1 MTLTPF
7 KRFLKASL
15 QTSVRIAPA
24 LGLTIHLASSS
35 CPLLPGLLTHSALAQ
50 DATSQGRASANPS
63 DSNENA
69 FDAKLSE
76 RFQAWLDDQCQRHP
90 MFATYMGNHDYDHLL
105 DDLSPTARAAEL
117 EHDRQT
123 LAELQKDFNPK
134 NLSRNAQ
141 IDLEIWQHSLKYRI
155 WQATEQNDFANDPRT
170 YLTYA
175 SDSVFTLL
183 TQSTLPKHRNVENA
197 ARRIAEIP
205 KIVEAAKV
213 SIGSP
218 PAILTEIAIKRAD
231 GAIAFYE
238 SDIFSLTEESP
249 QLSPLQSPCR
259 SAATALKDFKRFLE
273 QEVLPRSKG
282 TWRIGKEKFAKKL
295 ELELDAGLTAEQV
308 IASANSEADRVERE
322 MYYVAKQL
330 WYTTLPNTT
339 LPPDDENGRRETIR
353 RVLAELSKEH
363 GTPETLVLDAK
374 KTVDSIKEMIR
385 AKRILTLPDPD
396 QCDII
401 EMPEFQRGFS
411 AAYLNPAPA
420 LDPNAKSLYAIAP
433 PPSDWPE
440 ERRNAFFKEYNK
452 YMLQILTIH
461 EAYPGH
467 YVQLDYSNRVKSPI
481 RKILSS
487 GVFAEGWAVYT
498 EQMMLDQGYGDGDLA
513 LRLHQLKFYLRAV
526 LNAILDHSMHCTD
539 MNDEQAMELLV
550 GRGYQSEAEAYG
562 KVQRAKQ
569 SSCQLSTYFVGR
581 TAFYNLRQSV
591 QRNRAENFNLQEFH
605 EQVLNCGT
613 IPVKYLSELV
623 R

>member
-1 MTLTPF
+1 MKSIWNLITKLSTLT
-7 KRFLKASL
+7 LAISL
-15 QTSVRIAPA
+15 LGVSLAQETSVEDAR
-24 LGLTIHLASSS
+24 LA
-35 CPLLPGLLTHSALAQ
+35 T
-50 DATSQGRASANPS
+50 
-63 DSNENA
+63 
-69 FDAKLSE
+69 
-76 RFQAWLDDQCQRHP
+76 RFQEWLDDQCKRHP
-90 MFATYMGNHDYDHLL
+90 MFATYLGNHDYDHEL
-105 DDLSPTARAAEL
+105 DDLSPKARAEDI
-117 EHDRQT
+117 EHDKRV
-123 LAELQKDFNPK
+123 LAELQQQIDLKK
-134 NLSRNAQ
+134 LSRNAQ
-141 IDLEIWQHSLKYRI
+141 IDLEIWQHFLEYRV
-155 WQATEQNDFANDPRT
+155 WQAANSDDFANDPRV

-197 ARRIAEIP
+197 AKRVSKIP
-205 KIVEAAKV
+205 DVVQAAKQ
-213 SIGSP
+213 SIDKP
-218 PAILTEIAIKRAD
+218 PKILTEIAIKRTD

-238 SDIFSLTEESP
+238 SDIFKLTDESP
-249 QLSPLQSPCR
+249 QLSAMQVPCR
-259 SAATALKDFKRFLE
+259 SAVASLKDYKKFLE
-273 QEVLPRSKG
+273 QEVLPRSQG
-282 TWRIGKEKFAKKL
+282 DWRIGKDKFSRKL
-295 ELELDAGLTAEQV
+295 ELELDAGLTSDEV
-308 IASANSEADRVERE
+308 IQAANAEADRVERE

-330 WYTTLPNTT
+330 WHSLFAGQT
-339 LPPDDENGRRETIR
+339 LPPDDQQGRRETIR
-353 RVLAELSKEH
+353 KVLGQLGKEH
-363 GTPETLVLDAK
+363 GKPETLVEDAQ
-374 KTVDSIKEMIR
+374 KTVAAIKEMITG
-385 AKRILTLPDPD
+385 KKILTLPDPD

-420 LDPNAKSLYAIAP
+420 LDPNAKSLYAISP
-433 PPSDWPE
+433 PPNDWPV
-440 ERRNAFFKEYNK
+440 ERQEAFFKEYNK

-526 LNAILDHSMHCTD
+526 LNAILDYSMHCLE
-539 MNDEQAMELLV
+539 MSDEQAMALLV
-550 GRGYQSEAEAYG
+550 DRGYQTEAEAFG

-581 TAFYNLRQSV
+581 TAFYRLRQSV
-591 QRNRAENFNLQEFH
+591 QRARGDAFNLQEFH

-613 IPVKYLSELV
+613 IPVKYLPELV